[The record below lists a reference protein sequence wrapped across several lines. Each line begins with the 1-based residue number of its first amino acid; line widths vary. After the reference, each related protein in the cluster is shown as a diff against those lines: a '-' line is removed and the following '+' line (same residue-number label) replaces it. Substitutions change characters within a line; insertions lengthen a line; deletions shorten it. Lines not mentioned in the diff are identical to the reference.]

1 MGTLLQNGRQIHP
14 YPNRSDSGPR
24 ELVVVNPL
32 LLKGN
37 SLSLSLSPKEREK
50 GLNRINNLI
59 VNRYEMGRE
68 KEKRRESRFFSA
80 IQRALPAK
88 NSSLN

>member
-37 SLSLSLSPKEREK
+37 SLSLSPKEREK